1 MFGLSNQKQSRASR
15 VRKPR
20 QPSWLL
26 ARSAFVTAA
35 LFFAAFAVI
44 YWGRNLWDAS
54 PALAVFVA
62 AGFALSALVTPTV
75 VPKIASARGGARWGL
90 VAVCIVFGLVDTIGL
105 TGAFAGVE
113 KDMTQAAFSAEVEAH
128 NAERGRL
135 LASLARAEAALAAV
149 PAPDAGGAIRRLDT
163 WQAVTEPLRGDVET
177 AKTELAALVDP
188 VRPKVFNDA
197 FVGLVSGLL
206 QIALAIGLL
215 TLEAARLAVHRKALE
230 EYEAAKREERKR
242 AEKSARAKAKVKAPA
257 VVQKPRLV
265 AAND

>member
-1 MFGLSNQKQSRASR
+1 MFATTNKQQS
-15 VRKPR
+15 RKPR
-20 QPSWLL
+20 QPKWLL
-26 ARSAFVTAA
+26 ARSAFVMAA

-90 VAVCIVFGLVDTIGL
+90 AAVCIVFGLVDTIGL

-113 KDMTQAAFSAEVEAH
+113 KDMTRAAYEADLSAHE
-128 NAERGRL
+128 AERGRL
-135 LASLARAEAALAAV
+135 LTALETAQAQLAAV
-149 PAPDAGGAIRRLDT
+149 PTPNATGEIRTRET
-163 WQAVTEPLRGDVET
+163 WLAVTQPLRADVDA
-177 AKTELAALVDP
+177 AKADLEALVDP
-188 VRPKVFNDA
+188 VRPDVFDDM
-197 FVGLVSGLL
+197 FVGLVSLLL

-215 TLEAARLAVHRKALE
+215 ALEAARLAAHRQALK
-230 EYEAAKREERKR
+230 EYEARLAKQARRRK
-242 AEKSARAKAKVKAPA
+242 APAKAKAKAPQVSA
-257 VVQKPRLV
+257 LRLV